1 MGAQDALSYAAAATT
16 GRDVAFYAAASLS
29 TSPMS
34 HRRHTRMS
42 GSTSSSQASTT
53 TQAMEVDAM
62 FKKVVWA
69 TDGSDAADEALPLAR
84 ALAAEALPTRVRETG
99 LTPN

>member
-1 MGAQDALSYAAAATT
+1 
-16 GRDVAFYAAASLS
+16 
-29 TSPMS
+29 
-34 HRRHTRMS
+34 
-42 GSTSSSQASTT
+42 
-53 TQAMEVDAM
+53 MEVDAM